1 MHKASIAAAAAAT
14 CLAVASTP
22 ASATE
27 VREGGFF
34 RVAFSRLDY
43 VDPAL
48 SYTLPGWLILDA
60 TCARLLR
67 YPDKPPPEGYRL
79 VPEVAVGY
87 PKISGDGKT
96 HTFTLRSGFRFS
108 DGTPVRASAF
118 ARAINRTLAPGLNSA
133 AVQYTRDIAGATD
146 VLAGKAQTAKGVIAQ
161 GNTLVVRFT
170 RPMFDFPA
178 KTTMPFFCAV
188 PPALPSDPEGYG
200 VFPGSGPYTITEYR
214 PGERVT
220 LRRNRFY
227 NGSRPHHVD
236 GFNVDLV
243 ASPSDVLD
251 LVERGEADWGYA
263 NAPTY
268 FASGRDL
275 VRRYGVNNKG
285 RFYLQPGLVLRYL
298 VFNHR
303 RGPFRRNPALRGAVG
318 FALDRRALVS
328 AISPSPLSE
337 TVTDQF
343 LPHGLPA
350 YRDADIFPLRR
361 PDLAR
366 ARKLAGGNT
375 RNGKVALYVFDVA
388 PGVSMAQ
395 LVAKQLEPVG
405 LDVEIVRVPPA
416 ALYQKLLAPGEP
428 WDMAMAFPWG
438 PDFLDPFTYINT
450 LYRFA
455 PPLGGNVG
463 GFDSPTY
470 TRLMNE
476 AARLRG
482 AARDRAYGE
491 LDIRLARDAVPA
503 LAISHW
509 NEPTLVSKR
518 VGCIVLRPALDMTA
532 VCLK

>member
-1 MHKASIAAAAAAT
+1 MQKALIAAAAAAT

-27 VREGGFF
+27 VREGGIF
-34 RVAFSRLDY
+34 RVAFSGLDY

-48 SYTLPGWLILDA
+48 SYTQAGWSILDA

-96 HTFTLRSGFRFS
+96 HTFTLRTGFRFS

-133 AVQYTRDIAGATD
+133 AVQYTRDIAGAAD

-188 PPALPSDPEGYG
+188 PPTLPSDPEGYG
-200 VFPGSGPYTITEYR
+200 VFPGSGPYRITEYR

-251 LVERGEADWGYA
+251 QVERGEADWGYA
-263 NAPTY
+263 IAPAY
-268 FASGRDL
+268 FAPGRDL

-285 RFYLQPGLVLRYL
+285 RFYVQPGLILRHI

-303 RGPFRRNPALRGAVG
+303 RGPFRRNPALRRAVG
-318 FALDRRALVS
+318 FALDRQALVS
-328 AISPSPLSE
+328 AISPSPLAE
-337 TVTDQF
+337 RVTDQF
-343 LPHGLPA
+343 LPPGLPS
-350 YRDADIFPLRR
+350 YRDADIYPLRR

-388 PGVSMAQ
+388 PAVSMAQ
-395 LVAKQLEPVG
+395 LVAKQLEPIG
-405 LDVEIVRVPPA
+405 LDVQIVRVPPA
-416 ALYQKLLAPGEP
+416 ALYSEAPRSRRALGHG
-428 WDMAMAFPWG
+428 DAGLG
-438 PDFLDPFTYINT
+438 PGLPRSFHVHQRALPLCPATRRQRRRV
-450 LYRFA
+450 RFA
-455 PPLGGNVG
+455 DVHAPDDRGGA
-463 GFDSPTY
+463 
-470 TRLMNE
+470 
-476 AARLRG
+476 AARRRSRSGLR
-482 AARDRAYGE
+482 
-491 LDIRLARDAVPA
+491 
-503 LAISHW
+503 
-509 NEPTLVSKR
+509 
-518 VGCIVLRPALDMTA
+518 
-532 VCLK
+532 

>member
-1 MHKASIAAAAAAT
+1 MRKALIAAAAAAT

-27 VREGGFF
+27 VREGGILN
-34 RVAFSRLDY
+34 VAFSGLDY

-48 SYTLPGWLILDA
+48 SYRQAGWTILDA

-96 HTFTLRSGFRFS
+96 HTFTLRTGFRFS

-118 ARAINRTLAPGLNSA
+118 ARAINRTLVPGLNTP
-133 AVQYTRDIAGATD
+133 AVQYTRDIAGAAD
-146 VLAGKAQTAKGVIAQ
+146 VLAGKARTAKGVIAQ

-178 KTTMPFFCAV
+178 KTTTPFFCAV
-188 PPALPSDPEGYG
+188 PPTLPSDPEGYG
-200 VFPGSGPYTITEYR
+200 AFPGSGPYTITEYR

-236 GFNVDLV
+236 GFDIDLV
-243 ASPSDVLD
+243 ASPSEVLD
-251 LVERGEADWGYA
+251 QVERGEADWGYA
-263 NAPTY
+263 IAPAY
-268 FASGRDL
+268 FAPGRDF
-275 VRRYGVNNKG
+275 VRRYGVNKG
-285 RFYLQPGLVLRYL
+285 RFYLQPGLALRHI
-298 VFNHR
+298 VFNHM
-303 RGPFRRNPALRGAVG
+303 RGPFRRNPALRRAVG
-318 FALDRRALVS
+318 FALDRPALVR
-328 AISPSPLSE
+328 AVSPSPLAE
-337 TVTDQF
+337 RVNDQF
-343 LPHGLPA
+343 LPPGLPS
-350 YRDADIFPLRR
+350 YRDADIYPLRR

-366 ARKLAGGNT
+366 ARKLASGNT
-375 RNGKVALYVFDVA
+375 RGGKVALYVFDVA
-388 PGVSMAQ
+388 PVVSLAQ
-395 LVAKQLEPVG
+395 QVAKQLGPIG
-405 LDVEIVRVPPA
+405 LDVQIVRVPPA
-416 ALYQKLLAPGEP
+416 ALVQKLLAPEEP
-428 WDMAMAFPWG
+428 WDMTMLTWA
-438 PDFLDPFTYINT
+438 PDFLDPFMYINA
-450 LYRFA
+450 LYRGA
-455 PPLGGNVG
+455 PQLSANVG

-470 TRLMNE
+470 TRLMIA

-491 LDIRLARDAVPA
+491 LDIRLARDAVPSV
-503 LAISHW
+503 AISHW

-518 VGCIVLRPALDMTA
+518 VGCVILRPSLDMTA

>member
-1 MHKASIAAAAAAT
+1 MQKALIAAAAAAT

-27 VREGGFF
+27 VREGGIF
-34 RVAFSRLDY
+34 RVAFSQLDY

-48 SYTLPGWLILDA
+48 SYTQAGWLILDA

-96 HTFTLRSGFRFS
+96 HTFTLRTGFRFS

-133 AVQYTRDIAGATD
+133 ALQYTHDIAGAAD

-178 KTTMPFFCAV
+178 KTTMSFFCAV
-188 PPALPSDPEGYG
+188 PPTLPSDPEGYG

-227 NGSRPHHVD
+227 NGSRPHHVN
-236 GFNVDLV
+236 GFNIDLV

-251 LVERGEADWGYA
+251 QVERGEADWGYA
-263 NAPTY
+263 NAPAY
-268 FASGRDL
+268 FAPGRDF

-285 RFYLQPGLVLRYL
+285 RFYLQPGLVLRHL

-303 RGPFRRNPALRGAVG
+303 RGPFRRNPALRRAVG
-318 FALDRRALVS
+318 FALDRQALVS
-328 AISPSPLSE
+328 AVSTSPLAERVS
-337 TVTDQF
+337 DQV
-343 LPHGLPA
+343 LPPGLPS
-350 YRDADIFPLRR
+350 YRDADIYPLRR

-375 RNGKVALYVFDVA
+375 RGGKVSLYVFDVA
-388 PGVSMAQ
+388 PVVSLAQ
-395 LVAKQLEPVG
+395 LVAKQLGPIG
-405 LDVEIVRVPPA
+405 LDVQIVRVPPA
-416 ALYQKLLAPGEP
+416 ALVPKLLAPGEP
-428 WDMAMAFPWG
+428 WDMAMLAWG
-438 PDFLDPFTYINT
+438 PDFLDPFTYINQ

-455 PPLGGNVG
+455 PPLGGNFG

-470 TRLMNE
+470 TRLMIE

-491 LDIRLARDAVPA
+491 LDIRLARDAVPS

-518 VGCIVLRPALDMTA
+518 VGCIVLRPTLDMTA